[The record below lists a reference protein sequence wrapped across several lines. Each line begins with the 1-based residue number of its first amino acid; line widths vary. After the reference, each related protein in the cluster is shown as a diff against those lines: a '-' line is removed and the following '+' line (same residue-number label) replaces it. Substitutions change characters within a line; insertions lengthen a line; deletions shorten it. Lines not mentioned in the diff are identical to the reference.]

1 MRSIQAMP
9 ARHHT
14 VVIPSTMRHL
24 ATVRRFVRQYGAEA
38 GLTDRAVSELQLAVD
53 EACANAIEHG
63 YKGREDGRVQVGT
76 HTHNGTFV
84 VTIRH
89 DGEPFDPGRYKPTAL
104 QDALQN
110 HQRRG
115 YGMRLI
121 HRLVDEVSFDLDGP
135 TSQVRLAKRVTP
147 PMA

>member
-1 MRSIQAMP
+1 MP

-24 ATVRRFVRQYGAEA
+24 ATVRRFVRRYGAAA
-38 GLTDRAVSELQLAVD
+38 GLSDRAVNELQLAVD
-53 EACANAIEHG
+53 EACANVIEHA
-63 YKGREDGRVQVGT
+63 YKGREDGRVQVAT
-76 HTHNGTFV
+76 FAQNGTFV
-84 VTIRH
+84 VTIQH
-89 DGEPFDPGRYKPTAL
+89 DGEPFNQARYKPTKL

-121 HRLVDEVSFDLDGP
+121 HRLVDEVSFDLVGA
-135 TSQVRLAKRVTP
+135 TSQVRLTKHVTP
-147 PMA
+147 VV